1 MKRGRV
7 ELSKRTKE
15 FPLYTGKGWL
25 GRINQENIQQ
35 KSNSRNQKIT
45 YQYTQENFPVFGISG
60 EATVTVTKQSRT
72 AGVDNSVFR
81 KWGWGLAGP
90 CRLRDFL

>member
-15 FPLYTGKGWL
+15 FPLYTGKDWL

-45 YQYTQENFPVFGISG
+45 YQYTQEKLS
-60 EATVTVTKQSRT
+60 
-72 AGVDNSVFR
+72 SVWDQR
-81 KWGWGLAGP
+81 GSH
-90 CRLRDFL
+90 CHCD